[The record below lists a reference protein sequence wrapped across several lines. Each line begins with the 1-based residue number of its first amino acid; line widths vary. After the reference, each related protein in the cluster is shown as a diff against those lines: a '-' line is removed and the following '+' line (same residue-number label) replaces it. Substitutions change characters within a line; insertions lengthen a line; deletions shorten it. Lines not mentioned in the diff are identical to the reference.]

1 MKFGESAARIERSGG
16 SVAGFVGEATEF
28 YERCEGYGGYGNREV
43 SRNDANRAMQ
53 RDPLVTRNDKV
64 KAERFDSVEKHI
76 ATIGTAVK
84 LVDSST
90 VMGIIVVP
98 VFLDFDLRQW
108 ILWMEHYFARKGL
121 TDFEKLHM
129 AYVFI
134 VGEAERYITRFDSL
148 MPIRSW
154 KEMKEMLLLKFGAD
168 DDPEKMILNAE
179 SDRSYNGHH
188 VELHVFDGVNPESWI
203 VQADRYYT
211 HQNDDYKLGM
221 ISLNLSGTVR
231 SWLAGMLR
239 RKKIKNWAD
248 FKQQLLAQFDP
259 AMSCSAVDV
268 KDESTFLSEGV
279 HETQVEKHSTTVEE
293 VSLTS
298 VT

>member
-1 MKFGESAARIERSGG
+1 MMKFGESAARIERRGG
-16 SVAGFVGEATEF
+16 SVARFVGEATEF

-90 VMGIIVVP
+90 GMGIIVVP

-129 AYVFI
+129 AYVFF
-134 VGEAERYITRFDSL
+134 VGEAE
-148 MPIRSW
+148 
-154 KEMKEMLLLKFGAD
+154 
-168 DDPEKMILNAE
+168 
-179 SDRSYNGHH
+179 RSYNGHH
-188 VELHVFDGVNPESWI
+188 VELHVFDGVNTESWI
-203 VQADRYYT
+203 VQAD
-211 HQNDDYKLGM
+211 
-221 ISLNLSGTVR
+221 
-231 SWLAGMLR
+231 

-248 FKQQLLAQFDP
+248 FKQQLIAQFDP